1 MLANLRLFARPKPQP
16 MTPTGRLLALLALFL
31 LTLAAPGGFAARAA
45 EERFLPPEQVFRYA
59 VTSDGASV
67 AVHWN
72 LPDGYYAYK
81 ARMSLESATPGA
93 ALGSAIYPRGEI
105 HKDEYFG
112 AQEVFRGA
120 FVVTAPL
127 TLSAGAAR
135 TLLLKLKIQGCADA
149 GLCYPPQ
156 LSDAKVEL
164 PAAAPGAAGG
174 GIRAILGAHRPAGAD
189 SDFLPPDDAFRFD
202 AFADGPDR
210 ARLVWQIADGY
221 YLYRS
226 RITVHT
232 TSPKVEL
239 GRLELPAGTV
249 KTDEYFG
256 RQEIYHHEL
265 VAQLPVARGADST
278 ADTALAVTYQGCAE
292 AGLCYPPITKSLHVT
307 LPRGGAGSGAFVSE
321 QERLATLVRSGSLLL
336 VLGTFFGLGLLLGF
350 TPCVL
355 PMVPILSGIIVG
367 HGARITTGRAFTLS
381 LTYVLGM
388 ALTYTIAGAA
398 FAAFG
403 HGQQAQAMFQQPWI
417 VALFAG
423 VLIALALSMFG
434 LFTLQMPT
442 AVQTWLGQLSNRQSA
457 GRFGGVAVMGA
468 LSALIVTTCVAP
480 ALVAILA
487 VIAQSGA
494 IARGAA
500 ILFALSFGMGTP
512 LLIAGASAGKLLPKA
527 GAWMDIVKRFFGVL
541 MLAVAAWMLT
551 RIVPASVALLL
562 WAVPALLCAW
572 VLWPAARRR
581 TAAGWLV
588 RAAGMACGLFGAVLI
603 VGAALGGT
611 DPLEPIP
618 RWAGPHQELPFRTIK
633 SLDDLERDVARA
645 KAAGHPVLLDFYA
658 DWCVSCKEMERY
670 TFADPAVQSLL
681 HDVVLLRADVTGN
694 DAQDQALLNHFGIFG
709 PPTIAFYG
717 ADGHEQRAYRVVG
730 YMKASEFGALARQ
743 ALFGPPGT

>member
-1 MLANLRLFARPKPQP
+1 MRHAGPI
-16 MTPTGRLLALLALFL
+16 LALLL
-31 LTLAAPGGFAARAA
+31 LTQALTGDFAARAA
-45 EERFLPPEQVFRYA
+45 EDRFLPPEQVFRYT
-59 VTSDGASV
+59 VTSDSASV

-72 LPDGYYAYK
+72 LPPGYYAYK
-81 ARMSLESATPGA
+81 SRMSLESATPGA
-93 ALGSAIYPRGEI
+93 SLGPAVYPKGEI
-105 HKDEYFG
+105 HQDDYFG

-120 FVVTAPL
+120 FVVTAPV
-127 TLSAGAAR
+127 TLGAAASR
-135 TLLLKLKIQGCADA
+135 TVLLKLKIQGCADA

-156 LSDAKVEL
+156 LSDATVEM
-164 PAAAPGAAGG
+164 PAAPPGAAGIHG
-174 GIRAILGAHRPAGAD
+174 ILGAQHPGGAD
-189 SDFLPPDDAFRFD
+189 RDFLPPDDAFRFD
-202 AFADGPDR
+202 GFADGPDR

-226 RITVHT
+226 RLALQT
-232 TSPKVEL
+232 TSPKVQL
-239 GRLELPAGTV
+239 GRLQLPTGTF

-256 RQEIYHHEL
+256 RQEVYHREL
-265 VAQLPVARGADST
+265 VAELPIAKAADAA
-278 ADTALAVTYQGCAE
+278 ADVELAVTYQGCAE
-292 AGLCYPPITKSLHVT
+292 AGLCYPPITKRIHVS
-307 LPRGGAGSGAFVSE
+307 LPRGGASTGVFVSE
-321 QERLATLVRSGSLLL
+321 QERLATLVRTGSLLL

-367 HGARITTGRAFTLS
+367 QGASLTTRRAFTLS

-388 ALTYTIAGAA
+388 ALTYTVAGAA

-403 HGQQAQAMFQQPWI
+403 HGAQAQAIFQQPWI
-417 VALFAG
+417 IALFAA

-442 AVQTWLGQLSNRQSA
+442 AVQTWLSEISSRQSA
-457 GRFGGVAVMGA
+457 GTYGGVAVMGA

-480 ALVAILA
+480 ALVAVLA
-487 VIAQSGA
+487 VIAQSGD

-500 ILFALSFGMGTP
+500 TLFALSFGMGTP
-512 LLIAGASAGKLLPKA
+512 LLVAGASAGKLLPRA

-551 RIVPASVALLL
+551 RIVPAAAALLL
-562 WAVPALLCAW
+562 WAVPALLAAW
-572 VLWPAARRR
+572 VLWPAARNR

-588 RAAGMACGLFGAVLI
+588 RMAGVVLGLFGVVLV

-618 RWAGPHQELPFRTIK
+618 RFASHNHGPAFRTIK
-633 SLDDLERDVARA
+633 SLDDLEREVAQARA
-645 KAAGHPVLLDFYA
+645 GGHPVLLDFYA

-670 TFADPAVQSLL
+670 TFSDPALQRMLQG
-681 HDVVLLRADVTGN
+681 VVLLRADVTRN
-694 DAQDQALLNHFGIFG
+694 DAQDQALLQHFGIFG

-717 ADGHEQRAYRVVG
+717 TDGREQRAFRVVG
-730 YMKASEFGALARQ
+730 YMKASEFGALAHQ
-743 ALFGPPGT
+743 ALFGPHAT